1 MDPITAF
8 QVAASVITF
17 VEFGRNILTEARE
30 VYQSPSGTP
39 SKVVQ
44 LGQVAKDLAAAGDR
58 VSESLIKSA
67 PNSSAASDEKLLRLC
82 GECNTI
88 KNEFQQALTRFQARG
103 NNKLNHAVSSVS
115 VAFKTIWSQSKI
127 DELDQQLRR
136 IQSEMT
142 MAVLMSLWE
151 RETVEGKSQQQYL
164 ERIEASINQ
173 TNNRLDNVMH
183 DLIQTSYGNT
193 PEGIDNRTQLLR
205 ELSRINWKPDRV
217 MVIDDE
223 ETTELFQQDIIDSLW
238 FSSIESRDRSIP
250 DPYKSTYNWIFSEYS
265 DTKFV
270 EWLRGSDDPLYWIT
284 GKAGSGKST
293 LMKYIV
299 HHASTIAHL
308 SHWAGKSPVLFIY
321 LYFWEATTQPLQY
334 TQEGL
339 LRTLLWQSFKTR
351 PELIPVVAPHR
362 WTAKF
367 ALHGLGGSSP
377 EWTLDELE
385 ETFRNLASLNGSS
398 FNLTIFIDGLDEFDG
413 EPEALVGWVKRAV
426 EKFGIKVCVGSRPWT
441 AFADGFEQHPSLT
454 MQHLTASDIEAY
466 VDGHFNTS
474 PAFKQWQAIS
484 VKETEKLRQQFLIKA
499 DGVFLWVYV
508 VVKDLMSALAK
519 GKSLKEL
526 HAILDALPVDVIK
539 MYTKIYENL
548 DPNEA
553 ATASR
558 YLAVRLASA
567 ISLTTDV
574 LWSIEEKSTA
584 PPHDPY
590 ESDLRDGIIERR
602 LDSSTRGMLELSRGY
617 IEFHHRSVREWLLL
631 DDVSQLMESRLPTDF
646 NATLLLLQEHIRGL
660 SYYGSSR
667 WDYSWRFMAEGVVE
681 SFWAAI
687 AIAFQYANMAS
698 ESAAVTQSII
708 CMLDRFQHVLDEKAK
723 LIVEARFRSKI
734 EKPDPWML
742 RKAAGDNELNPQ
754 TRPPPQSSQS
764 ILSTFS
770 KLYSSSQRLMQRMKN
785 TKAQERHTAY
795 QWFFSQD
802 DNFRITAEDSFVG
815 VAAQY
820 AVVPYVMAKIK
831 ENKQLIKQKD
841 DQRSLLHNAI
851 FGFRMYRECWFYF
864 KDVEDEDGSY
874 YPRLELVKGLL
885 DAGAATKGHIHL
897 PKAGPVYQVPED
909 FDYIDVI
916 KSLPKDARE
925 ATGPEE
931 YWNEVIRLLQKKK
944 RWEFGHRKNQSTT

>member
-44 LGQVAKDLAAAGDR
+44 LGQVVKDIAAAEDR

-67 PNSSAASDEKLLRLC
+67 PNCSAASHEKLLRLC

-164 ERIEASINQ
+164 PLMGTLQRVSI
-173 TNNRLDNVMH
+173 
-183 DLIQTSYGNT
+183 IGPSY
-193 PEGIDNRTQLLR
+193 
-205 ELSRINWKPDRV
+205 
-217 MVIDDE
+217 
-223 ETTELFQQDIIDSLW
+223 
-238 FSSIESRDRSIP
+238 
-250 DPYKSTYNWIFSEYS
+250 
-265 DTKFV
+265 
-270 EWLRGSDDPLYWIT
+270 
-284 GKAGSGKST
+284 SGKST

-299 HHASTIAHL
+299 HHVSTIAHL

-321 LYFWEATTQPLQY
+321 FYFWEATTQPLQY

-362 WTAKF
+362 WTAMF

-398 FNLTIFIDGLDEFDG
+398 FNLTMFIDGLDEFDG

-426 EKFGIKVCVGSRPWT
+426 EKFGIKACVGSRPWT

-508 VVKDLMSALAK
+508 VVKDLMSALAR

-553 ATASR
+553 ATAPR

-584 PPHDPY
+584 PPHDLY
-590 ESDLRDGIIERR
+590 EPDLRDGIIERR

-617 IEFHHRSVREWLLL
+617 IEFHRRSVREWLLL
-631 DDVSQLMESRLPTDF
+631 DDVSQLMDSRLPTDF
-646 NATLLLLQEHIRGL
+646 NATILLLQEHIRGL
-660 SYYGSSR
+660 GYYGSSCWGYFR
-667 WDYSWRFMAEGVVE
+667 PFKAEGVVE

-687 AIAFQYANMAS
+687 SIAFQYANMARG
-698 ESAAVTQSII
+698 SAAVTLTQSMI
-708 CMLDRFQHVLDEKAK
+708 CMLDRFQHVLD
-723 LIVEARFRSKI
+723 
-734 EKPDPWML
+734 
-742 RKAAGDNELNPQ
+742 
-754 TRPPPQSSQS
+754 
-764 ILSTFS
+764 
-770 KLYSSSQRLMQRMKN
+770 
-785 TKAQERHTAY
+785 
-795 QWFFSQD
+795 
-802 DNFRITAEDSFVG
+802 
-815 VAAQY
+815 
-820 AVVPYVMAKIK
+820 
-831 ENKQLIKQKD
+831 
-841 DQRSLLHNAI
+841 
-851 FGFRMYRECWFYF
+851 
-864 KDVEDEDGSY
+864 
-874 YPRLELVKGLL
+874 
-885 DAGAATKGHIHL
+885 
-897 PKAGPVYQVPED
+897 
-909 FDYIDVI
+909 
-916 KSLPKDARE
+916 
-925 ATGPEE
+925 
-931 YWNEVIRLLQKKK
+931 
-944 RWEFGHRKNQSTT
+944 

>member
-30 VYQSPSGTP
+30 VYQSPSGIP

-67 PNSSAASDEKLLRLC
+67 PNSSAASDEKLSRLC

-88 KNEFQQALTRFQARG
+88 KT
-103 NNKLNHAVSSVS
+103 
-115 VAFKTIWSQSKI
+115 FKTIWSQSKI

-142 MAVLMSLWE
+142 MAVLMSLW
-151 RETVEGKSQQQYL
+151 
-164 ERIEASINQ
+164 
-173 TNNRLDNVMH
+173 
-183 DLIQTSYGNT
+183 
-193 PEGIDNRTQLLR
+193 
-205 ELSRINWKPDRV
+205 
-217 MVIDDE
+217 
-223 ETTELFQQDIIDSLW
+223 
-238 FSSIESRDRSIP
+238 
-250 DPYKSTYNWIFSEYS
+250 
-265 DTKFV
+265 
-270 EWLRGSDDPLYWIT
+270 
-284 GKAGSGKST
+284 KAGSGKST

-321 LYFWEATTQPLQY
+321 FYFWEATTQPLQY

-398 FNLTIFIDGLDEFDG
+398 FNLIMFINGLNEFDG

-508 VVKDLMSALAK
+508 VVKDLMSALAR

-574 LWSIEEKSTA
+574 LWSIEEKTTA
-584 PPHDPY
+584 PPHDLY
-590 ESDLRDGIIERR
+590 EPDLRDGIIERR

-631 DDVSQLMESRLPTDF
+631 DDVSQLMDSRLPIDF
-646 NATLLLLQEHIRGL
+646 NATILLLQEHIRGL
-660 SYYGSSR
+660 GYYGSSR
-667 WDYSWRFMAEGVVE
+667 WGYFWPFMAEGVVE

-687 AIAFQYANMAS
+687 SIAFQYANMAS
-698 ESAAVTQSII
+698 GSAAVTQSMI
-708 CMLDRFQHVLDEKAK
+708 CMLDRFQHVLD
-723 LIVEARFRSKI
+723 
-734 EKPDPWML
+734 
-742 RKAAGDNELNPQ
+742 
-754 TRPPPQSSQS
+754 
-764 ILSTFS
+764 
-770 KLYSSSQRLMQRMKN
+770 
-785 TKAQERHTAY
+785 
-795 QWFFSQD
+795 
-802 DNFRITAEDSFVG
+802 
-815 VAAQY
+815 
-820 AVVPYVMAKIK
+820 
-831 ENKQLIKQKD
+831 
-841 DQRSLLHNAI
+841 
-851 FGFRMYRECWFYF
+851 
-864 KDVEDEDGSY
+864 
-874 YPRLELVKGLL
+874 
-885 DAGAATKGHIHL
+885 
-897 PKAGPVYQVPED
+897 
-909 FDYIDVI
+909 
-916 KSLPKDARE
+916 
-925 ATGPEE
+925 
-931 YWNEVIRLLQKKK
+931 
-944 RWEFGHRKNQSTT
+944 